1 MSKKPQNGPAQ
12 NGPDRRNLLKA
23 IGLGSVGLAGG
34 LGIGQAQAADLPRP
48 ERSESADVVVIGGGM
63 AGCAA
68 ALQAAEA
75 GASVILVEKASRL
88 GGNSILAAG
97 TFSLPLEDNAD
108 ARQAYVED
116 YFNIT
121 QERGDRGTFEAMAR
135 DIAENIAWL
144 EGHGA
149 EFLAAEERPPNRVA
163 TRNVGPG
170 AWVGMP
176 AFFRLLGERIEA
188 HGGRI
193 LTDVKARQLLVD
205 ERGAVAGLRAQDED
219 GLIDYRARAVII
231 AAGGYAANTAMLE
244 AFSDPNAGALMV
256 RGYRGAT
263 GDGHLIAQAA
273 GAGLVRMGGMMA
285 LHIAAVSPESTAAG
299 QPARAIPYALSI
311 NREGRRFI
319 DESRGYVA
327 HGKAVLDQPEGLT
340 TLVFDQTIRDLGPV
354 SGVLN
359 TFDRLGLDIY
369 SADTIEELAEKVG
382 LPPQTTRETIE
393 AFNAEVSDGEAPGAE
408 PPKRTLAYPVETGPF
423 YALHPLVPGITL
435 TFGGIMTDDEA
446 RVLEPDGRPIPGLY
460 AAGEGAGGAF
470 FEDYIGGGALSM
482 CLTMGR
488 IAGRSATG

>member
-1 MSKKPQNGPAQ
+1 MSRNTQD
-12 NGPDRRNLLKA
+12 GPDRRNLLKA
-23 IGLGSVGLAGG
+23 IGLSGVGLAGG
-34 LGIGQAQAADLPRP
+34 LRIGQVHAAEFAAP
-48 ERSESADVVVIGGGM
+48 ERSESVDVVVIGGGM

-75 GASVILVEKASRL
+75 GASVVLVEKANRI

-97 TFSLPLEDNAD
+97 TFSLPLDDGAD
-108 ARQAYVED
+108 AREAYVKD

-121 QERGDRGTFEAMAR
+121 LERGDRAIFEAMAR

-163 TRNVGPG
+163 TRTVGPS

-176 AFFRLLGERIEA
+176 PFFRLLGERIEA
-188 HGGRI
+188 HGGHI

-205 ERGAVAGLRAQDED
+205 ERGAIAGLRVQDED
-219 GLIDYRARAVII
+219 GLIDYRAPAVII

-273 GAGLVRMGGMMA
+273 GAGIIRMGGMMA

-340 TLVFDQTIRDLGPV
+340 TLVFDQTIRELGPV
-354 SGVLN
+354 SGVLD
-359 TFDRLGLDIY
+359 TFDRLGLDVY

-382 LPPQTTRETIE
+382 LPPQATRETIE
-393 AFNAEVSDGEAPGAE
+393 AYNAEVSDGEAPGAE
-408 PPKRTLAYPVETGPF
+408 PPRRTLAHRVETGPF

-446 RVLEPDGRPIPGLY
+446 RVLEPDGRVIPGLY

-470 FEDYIGGGALSM
+470 FEDYIGGGALTM

-488 IAGRSATG
+488 IAGRTATG